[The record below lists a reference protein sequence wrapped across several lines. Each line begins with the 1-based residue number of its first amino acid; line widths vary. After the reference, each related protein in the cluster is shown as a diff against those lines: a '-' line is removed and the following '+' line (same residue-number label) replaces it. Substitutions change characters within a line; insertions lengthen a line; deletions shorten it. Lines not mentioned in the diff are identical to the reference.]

1 MPPEIL
7 EKRAYN
13 PKKADIWSLGVLLY
27 RLLYNR
33 YPFNAKNEFQM
44 LEKIRKW
51 KLAVGEGGSE
61 LAALLEGMLSKD
73 PAGRFS
79 ILDVLDSKWIS

>member
-27 RLLYNR
+27 RLLFNR
-33 YPFNAKNEFQM
+33 YPFNGKSEFQM
-44 LEKIRKW
+44 L
-51 KLAVGEGGSE
+51 
-61 LAALLEGMLSKD
+61 
-73 PAGRFS
+73 
-79 ILDVLDSKWIS
+79 